1 MNTAPTTTQSAGTAG
16 TAGTTIKGGKKLKVL
31 ESIEK
36 IGIVRRVHE
45 NYLRHVNESKFV
57 IGIAMILLNI
67 GSKYVDFK
75 FSKTQEQMLRNNI
88 AREILIFAIV
98 FMGTRDIRYAILLTA
113 AFIILSEY
121 VFNEKSKY
129 CCFPKHMKKIK
140 TVVDVKNDD
149 YVSQEEEQKALD
161 TLKRAERNREKNMQ
175 HKFSSYLTNMNNTM
189 TSMFQ
194 SF

>member
-1 MNTAPTTTQSAGTAG
+1 MNTAPASAPAPTGGGSTTATL
-16 TAGTTIKGGKKLKVL
+16 KGGKKLKVL

-129 CCFPKHMKKIK
+129 CCFQKHMKKIK
-140 TVVDVKNDD
+140 TVVDIKNED

-175 HKFSSYLTNMNNTM
+175 HKFSSYLNNINNTM
-189 TSMFQ
+189 TSMLH
-194 SF
+194 ST